1 MLLQVLVDLYLLY
14 ELQVLMASF
23 EVVENVSYVNQGVQ
37 IETLI

>member
-1 MLLQVLVDLYLLY
+1 MDLYLLY

>member
-1 MLLQVLVDLYLLY
+1 MLLQVLMDLYLLY